1 MLEKRQPPIGKT
13 IKRVAAGEFWF
24 EGELSCPC
32 CPIYIEDEDGK
43 CWKLSLNDENYE
55 WDLLASSDSFPRIGN
70 VIDDGDMV
78 WRDVAV
84 ENSARL
90 VGQKIIS
97 LVAFYPAGKRCI
109 ILKCENDWVILGVSF
124 NATEREEF
132 HVVKIADCA
141 ALI

>member
-13 IKRVAAGEFWF
+13 IKRIAAREFWF
-24 EGELSCPC
+24 EGELSNPC
-32 CPIYIEDEDGK
+32 APIFIEDEDRK
-43 CWKLSLNDENYE
+43 CWSLFLNDENYE
-55 WDLLASSDSFPRIGN
+55 WELLPSTLEFPKMGG
-70 VIDDGDMV
+70 VIDGDNMQ

-84 ENSARL
+84 ERSTRL

-97 LVAFYPAGKRCI
+97 LVAFYPGGKSCI
-109 ILKCENDWVILGVSF
+109 ILKCENEWVILGISF
-124 NATEREEF
+124 NSTEREEF